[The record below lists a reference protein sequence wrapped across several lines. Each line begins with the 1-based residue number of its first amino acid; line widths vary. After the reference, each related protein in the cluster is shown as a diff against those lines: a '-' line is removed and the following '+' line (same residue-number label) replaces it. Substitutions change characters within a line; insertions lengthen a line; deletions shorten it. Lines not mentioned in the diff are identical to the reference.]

1 MMKEMKIIQPLNLK
15 PKLCD
20 YSGTYILVTGNI
32 TATAGDANT
41 RVAFKHCAPFTKCII
56 HINDEHIDDAN
67 NPRYYNAYVQFD

>member
-1 MMKEMKIIQPLNLK
+1 MKEMKIIQPLNLK

-41 RVAFKHCAPFTKCII
+41 RVTFKNCAPFTKCIT
-56 HINDEHIDDAN
+56 HINSEHVDN
-67 NPRYYNAYVQFD
+67 